1 MSLYKTDMGKKDL
14 GKYGRGGTSESK
26 IRRKWNQFC
35 NLQLPLNLATPGP
48 GSHCPFPLCYN
59 FTFTS
64 LSPWLNW
71 KLFAIYFINCV
82 CTVPNIGSSS
92 RNRLEWTHKLPP
104 CYLFWFCFS
113 GKVMVLVRK
122 VLGSWFVFNSLGS
135 SLYSLEINPLS
146 VTYNVFSPTL
156 WVEFSLS

>member
-14 GKYGRGGTSESK
+14 GKYGRGGTNESK

-59 FTFTS
+59 FMFTS

-113 GKVMVLVRK
+113 GQVMVLVRK